1 MTHVSKRQRPG
12 FAEGGRQSFCGG
24 LSLLS
29 SQRGPSSRTYTSA
42 GSVQP
47 RTPGLKEADTTLQ
60 VLRPVAP
67 PTREARGPRGRAS
80 RWTQSEP
87 GFSLKK
93 AHRRQTRSLPG
104 TSNGRQDKGQH
115 RRRHRSPPHRNHQHH
130 CPPHRSHPHRSHPHR
145 SRRRSSRRRSS
156 RCRRRRRTP
165 AMMTTTSSTTWPPRI

>member
-1 MTHVSKRQRPG
+1 MTQVSKRQRPG

-47 RTPGLKEADTTLQ
+47 RTPGVERSGHHSSAGGDGAT
-60 VLRPVAP
+60 
-67 PTREARGPRGRAS
+67 RGRVLS

-115 RRRHRSPPHRNHQHH
+115 RRRHRSPPRRNHQHH

-145 SRRRSSRRRSS
+145 SWRRSSRRRSS